1 MAFHLDRLQSI
12 RKTKG
17 RGARSDGWG
26 SETIPLLRE
35 ITAIPRSM
43 EQLNLEM
50 GERYGEREKKEPF
63 CITSSY
69 PEGRHPQMMAEWF
82 TREGRPCLA
91 CFARNDGVTGSNPE
105 WSWDQLHESDRH
117 RGSVRRSH

>member
-1 MAFHLDRLQSI
+1 MKHPTNSTDDPGAEEMLMAFHLDRLQSI

-35 ITAIPRSM
+35 IRAIPRSM

-50 GERYGEREKKEPF
+50 GERYGEREKKGAVLHHQLLSGG
-63 CITSSY
+63 TAS
-69 PEGRHPQMMAEWF
+69 A
-82 TREGRPCLA
+82 
-91 CFARNDGVTGSNPE
+91 NDGGMVHT
-105 WSWDQLHESDRH
+105 
-117 RGSVRRSH
+117 